1 MQKIHW
7 PSLFKAVITL
17 IIVPLAI
24 FILLYLL
31 NNYLRIVLIFITFA
45 LGTVA
50 LYSLYELYKSGYY
63 DRHDR

>member
-7 PSLFKAVITL
+7 PSLLKALLTL
-17 IIVPLAI
+17 IAVPL
-24 FILLYLL
+24 FVFVVFYLL
-31 NNYLRIVLIFITFA
+31 KNYLNFVLRFLTFA

-63 DRHDR
+63 DRNDG